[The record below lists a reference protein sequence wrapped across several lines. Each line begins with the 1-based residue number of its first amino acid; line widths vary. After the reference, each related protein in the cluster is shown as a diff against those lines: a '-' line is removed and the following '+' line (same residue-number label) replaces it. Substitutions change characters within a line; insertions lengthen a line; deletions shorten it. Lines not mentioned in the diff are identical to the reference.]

1 MVPSAF
7 RPRRT
12 SRLDTPME
20 GISTR
25 TGGDGWRARA
35 GRVEDGAA
43 TVVVVGAVVAG
54 GAVAGDAPGRAG
66 GSPHAPRTRTS
77 VSDASPAATRRSAG
91 TPAQQHPGAEPGQGD
106 HGRPGKDH
114 AHARGRGAGGGPAG
128 AGGDPA
134 GGRAGD

>member
-25 TGGDGWRARA
+25 TGGDGLRARA

-43 TVVVVGAVVAG
+43 AVVVVGAVVAG
-54 GAVAGDAPGRAG
+54 GAVAGDASGRAG

-77 VSDASPAATRRSAG
+77 VSDASPAATRRSVDG

-106 HGRPGKDH
+106 HGRPGQDH
-114 AHARGRGAGGGPAG
+114 A
-128 AGGDPA
+128 D
-134 GGRAGD
+134 AGDGGA